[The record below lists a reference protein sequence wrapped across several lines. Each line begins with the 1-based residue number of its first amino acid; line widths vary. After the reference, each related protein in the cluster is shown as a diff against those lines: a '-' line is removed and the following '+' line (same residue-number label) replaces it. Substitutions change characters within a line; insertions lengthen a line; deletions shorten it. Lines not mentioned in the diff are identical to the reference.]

1 VPGRRLDAG
10 RGGQFFTP
18 LGVLCFAVASAGLA
32 AEVANNRFFDAL
44 NEEIAPPDTRPEARI
59 IRTFERVS
67 DWDSFNPNR
76 ISSVRTRLVAR
87 LEHASPL
94 HVSARA
100 ALCAGV
106 DQIGPCGAVSRSL
119 LVLCKR
125 AGFDARKAILY
136 DDDGIAQH
144 TVVEVKLD
152 DEWRVLD
159 ATYGFIWRRPSD
171 GQLATATDLATDDR
185 LFASI
190 LTTHPHYPLDEYT
203 YRNLQ
208 HLRWEKLPGL
218 PWVRR
223 RLEALRGEAWTRE
236 IRTPYV
242 YDRPGYAV
250 AAIGFIAGLALITLG
265 LRTRTA
271 CTRRSSGD

>member
-1 VPGRRLDAG
+1 
-10 RGGQFFTP
+10 
-18 LGVLCFAVASAGLA
+18 VLCFALASAGLA
-32 AEVANNRFFDAL
+32 AEIANNRFFDAL
-44 NEEIAPPDTRPEARI
+44 NEEIAPWDTRPEERVM
-59 IRTFERVS
+59 RTFERVS
-67 DWDSFNPNR
+67 DWESFDANR
-76 ISSVRTRLVAR
+76 IPSLRARLLAR

-94 HVSARA
+94 HVSART
-100 ALCAGV
+100 ALTAGT
-106 DQIGPCGAVSRSL
+106 DKIGPCGAVSRSL

-136 DDDGIAQH
+136 NDDGVPLHA
-144 TVVEVKLD
+144 VVEVKLD

-159 ATYGFIWRRPSD
+159 PTYGFIWRRPSD

-185 LFASI
+185 LFATI
-190 LTTHPHYPLDEYT
+190 LTAHPHYPLDEYT

-218 PWVRR
+218 PWVRK
-223 RLEALRGEAWTRE
+223 RLEAVRGEAWTSE
-236 IRTPYV
+236 VRTPYL

-250 AAIGFIAGLALITLG
+250 AAIGFIAGLVLITLG

-271 CTRRSSGD
+271 STRCNGGN